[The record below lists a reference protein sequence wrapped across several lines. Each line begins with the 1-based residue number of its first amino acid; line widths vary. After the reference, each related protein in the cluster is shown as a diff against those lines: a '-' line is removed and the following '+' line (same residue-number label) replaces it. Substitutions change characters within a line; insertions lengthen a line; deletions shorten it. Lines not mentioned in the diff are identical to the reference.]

1 MARRR
6 TLDRKALRENAEAAE
21 RQEHVEG
28 ETEDEEEGDEEEAE
42 PDAEEAAGDEDDEEV
57 VVVKPKKK
65 KAPARPRTRTAKVVR
80 MRVVWGVFDNSS
92 KRVETFPYK
101 DKHLAEA
108 FIAEKGP
115 EKKLYLQPVKEP
127 MEEK

>member
-21 RQEHVEG
+21 RLEGVEG
-28 ETEDEEEGDEEEAE
+28 EGDEGEEDEEAEGEEEASG
-42 PDAEEAAGDEDDEEV
+42 DDEDE

-65 KAPARPRTRTAKVVR
+65 KAPAKPRTRTPKQVR

-92 KRVETFPYK
+92 KRVETFAYK

-127 MEEK
+127 MDEK

>member
-1 MARRR
+1 MARKR
-6 TLDRKALRENAEAAE
+6 TLDRRALRENAEAAE
-21 RQEHVEG
+21 RQGQGDEER
-28 ETEDEEEGDEEEAE
+28 EDEEGDEDEEAE
-42 PDAEEAAGDEDDEEV
+42 SEVDEEAAGDDEEAAP
-57 VVVKPKKK
+57 KPKKK
-65 KAPARPRTRTAKVVR
+65 KAPARPRTRTPKQVR

-92 KRVETFPYK
+92 KCVEKFPYK
-101 DKHLAEA
+101 DKRLAEA